1 MMAKWFELE
10 SDSSDILVTPNH
22 RMLIR
27 WSNLAGWKVKE
38 AHDLLKHRAWT
49 MKVSA
54 TWKGNNVEPMLT
66 IPFLRNKYKQTV
78 TKEVSLFSLMQFLG
92 YYLSEG
98 SAHTYQI
105 RIFQA
110 ENSEHLNEIRL
121 LLKKPSI

>member
-1 MMAKWFELE
+1 MDNYVF
-10 SDSSDILVTPNH
+10 
-22 RMLIR
+22 
-27 WSNLAGWKVKE
+27 
-38 AHDLLKHRAWT
+38 
-49 MKVSA
+49 A

-121 LLKKPSI
+121 LLKSLPFDVKETISHRVRLGSSHTPDRVRFQWCWS